1 MNLELSGKVAF
12 ISGSSRGIGLEIAKT
27 LDAEGCKV
35 IINGRNEERLADAIK
50 ELPTATAISADIT
63 DEEQSNRVISDVI
76 KQFGKLD
83 ILICNVG
90 SGDSVKPGDELFKD
104 WQESFAINLWSA
116 TNLVEAARD
125 YLALSNGSIVCIS
138 SICGLEVIP
147 GAPLTYSAAKAALN
161 SYIKGVS
168 RPLGKM
174 GVRINGVA
182 PGNILHESSVWS
194 DKIYQDEKSVKE
206 MLEREVSLS
215 SLGSKKDVANL
226 VTYLVSSVS
235 GFVSGSIWTIDGG
248 QIRS

>member
-35 IINGRNEERLADAIK
+35 IINGRNKERLADAIK

-90 SGDSVKPGDELFKD
+90 SGDSVKPGDELFQD

-161 SYIKGVS
+161 SYIKGVD
-168 RPLGKM
+168 
-174 GVRINGVA
+174 N
-182 PGNILHESSVWS
+182 
-194 DKIYQDEKSVKE
+194 Q
-206 MLEREVSLS
+206 
-215 SLGSKKDVANL
+215 
-226 VTYLVSSVS
+226 
-235 GFVSGSIWTIDGG
+235 
-248 QIRS
+248 